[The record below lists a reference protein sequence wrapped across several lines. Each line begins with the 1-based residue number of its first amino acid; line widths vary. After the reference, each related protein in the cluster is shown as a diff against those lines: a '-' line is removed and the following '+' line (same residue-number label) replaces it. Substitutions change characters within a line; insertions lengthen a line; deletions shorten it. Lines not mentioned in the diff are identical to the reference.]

1 MRLRFLF
8 YFLFC
13 LLWIAPWPVVAS
25 EPNPLQ
31 LSPNTRSVEVTQHMA
46 ILLDRDANLTIEQV
60 AAADASSWA
69 PITGLLSMGFTK
81 TVVWL
86 RLVVAPLPLAN
97 ETSQPMPHWLL
108 EVTQPS
114 LTHVQLYHQQ
124 PNGQFAHN
132 AGTRNDNNTAPS
144 YQHRSGLFDLPV
156 DTSQAQTIYLRLQ
169 SETSMSSTFVVWE
182 ERAFWSHNTRITVLW
197 GLLYGFCMLVVML
210 HWAFSFWSQNRVHL
224 FYAFYIVSTFSVSF
238 LASGWHLVLT
248 EVGSM
253 EQWLYVLGI
262 LSSMTLFA
270 GISFGILYLGALQ
283 THPVFA
289 RIQIGTSLIV
299 STCTLVGVG
308 LGYYLYVIPLYQ
320 FAMMILICSN
330 IVLALLELRNGNRH
344 ALWFLWG
351 FGIFYAGVIIRLLRN
366 RGWLEPSVLT
376 ETSYQIGAFVHI
388 FIISYGI
395 IASYNKLQ
403 QEKKAAIEVANKETA
418 QRKEQ
423 AVFLGMVSHE
433 LRTPLTIIST
443 ALDNLHNHPDDT
455 AMTEKRIQKIAR
467 ATHRMQSLVESF
479 LNAERM
485 NQTRFEPHQLP
496 CKLDNLAKEAIDLI
510 SERTG
515 HPITLNLRTQSPV
528 HCMAD
533 KQLLQLAINNIVL
546 NAVQHSPPSVQ
557 VQVTL
562 SVVNDIVLE
571 IRNQGDPIDADDLP
585 KLFDR
590 YHRGKNARN
599 RPGTGLGLH
608 VAHTIVNKHGGTL
621 QAANLPDGCIF
632 TLCLPL
638 NTPAKLHREAQQIA

>member
-1 MRLRFLF
+1 
-8 YFLFC
+8 
-13 LLWIAPWPVVAS
+13 
-25 EPNPLQ
+25 
-31 LSPNTRSVEVTQHMA
+31 MA

-60 AAADASSWA
+60 AAADASTWA

-86 RLVVAPLPLAN
+86 KLVVAPVPHAN
-97 ETSQPMPHWLL
+97 KTSQPIPHWLL

-114 LTHVQLYHQQ
+114 LTRVHFYHQQ
-124 PNGQFAHN
+124 QNGQFAHY
-132 AGTRNDNNTAPS
+132 AGTRNHNSITPS

-156 DTSQAQTIYLRLQ
+156 DTSQPQTIYLRLQ

-182 ERAFWSHNTRITVLW
+182 ERAFWSHNTRTTVLW
-197 GLLYGFCMLVVML
+197 GLLYGFCMLVVAL
-210 HWAFSFWSQNRVHL
+210 HWAFSFWSQNRIHL
-224 FYAFYIVSTFSVSF
+224 FYALYIVSTFSVSF

-248 EVGSM
+248 EVGTM
-253 EQWLYVLGI
+253 EQWLYVLGV

-270 GISFGILYLGALQ
+270 GISFGVLYLGALH
-283 THPVFA
+283 TRPIFA
-289 RIQIGTSLIV
+289 RIQIGTGFIV
-299 STCTLVGVG
+299 SACTLIGVG
-308 LGYYLYVIPLYQ
+308 LGQYIYVIPIYQ
-320 FAMMILICSN
+320 LVMMVLICSN
-330 IVLALLELRNGNRH
+330 IILALLELRNGNRH

-366 RGWLEPSVLT
+366 RGWIDPSVLT

-403 QEKKAAIEVANKETA
+403 QEKKAAIEVANKEA
-418 QRKEQ
+418 EQRKEQ

-433 LRTPLTIIST
+433 LRTPLTIIS
-443 ALDNLHNHPDDT
+443 ACLDNLHNHPDDAT
-455 AMTEKRIQKIAR
+455 MTQKRIQKIAR

-479 LNAERM
+479 LNAERL

-496 CKLDNLAKEAIDLI
+496 CKLDNLASEAIDLI

-515 HPITLNLRTQSPV
+515 HPIMLNLSTQSPV
-528 HCMAD
+528 QCMAD

-546 NAVQHSPPSVQ
+546 NAVQHSTPGVPVE
-557 VQVTL
+557 VTL
-562 SVVNDIVLE
+562 KVANQIMLT
-571 IRNQGDPIDADDLP
+571 IRNQGEPIDADDLP
-585 KLFDR
+585 KLFER

-608 VAHTIVNKHGGTL
+608 VAHTIVNKHGGIL

-638 NTPAKLHREAQQIA
+638 NTPVKLHR